1 VEEWKT
7 CNVKIG
13 GGTPGHSSLN
23 IWLEQLGG
31 RLWLRKVKESK
42 YLDFTLSNILES
54 DDVAEECGLER
65 AGNMSET
72 VDIINEAALAGGN
85 GLTLVRKIRDKHVQF
100 AKLEG
105 TDGTLCVYLFLTEK
119 MVKLVRRKE
128 EKTTHHTYKE
138 ALMSKSGPAMFIGRN
153 ARTKRPESEWVN
165 TEVKGD
171 DWEGLNWILAMHSK
185 KQLLERR
192 AIPTPSEGVKEWARE
207 KFRTIGAKGKM
218 DLLKYLAVKAKCE
231 FRVIGKPNSKGNRI
245 IKRSGAAGR
254 IAYQSW
260 SDIIVISKKSPAE
273 GKARTELE

>member
-1 VEEWKT
+1 MLDTNKNNNNGTAGAEGLTINDPIIEDCKRHWSVGICTDIVRKDHTLSEDPEGASKSTECFEKGLLNGETLSRDGKGAVLSMTDQEKGCGVGVTTRSGGVIVPQNKIDTVEECKT

-23 IWLEQLGG
+23 IWFEQLGG

-42 YLDFTLSNILES
+42 YLDFTLSNIFES
-54 DDVAEECGLER
+54 DDVAEECTLER
-65 AGNMSET
+65 VGIMSEA

-85 GLTLVRKIRDKHVQF
+85 GLTLVRKIRGKHEQF

-153 ARTKRPESEWVN
+153 AQRS
-165 TEVKGD
+165 D
-171 DWEGLNWILAMHSK
+171 L
-185 KQLLERR
+185 R
-192 AIPTPSEGVKEWARE
+192 AG
-207 KFRTIGAKGKM
+207 G
-218 DLLKYLAVKAKCE
+218 
-231 FRVIGKPNSKGNRI
+231 
-245 IKRSGAAGR
+245 
-254 IAYQSW
+254 
-260 SDIIVISKKSPAE
+260 
-273 GKARTELE
+273 